1 MMEDGKKKILIVD
14 DDVDSVK
21 MVGTILEDT
30 GYVVISAGTG
40 EEALRQIEDD
50 GIDLIILDVVMP
62 DMDGYS
68 FFQALKADVSRKDVP
83 VIVVTGKP
91 DMKELFQMEGVSVVI
106 DKPFETKLLLKK
118 IEESLARPGR
128 I

>member
-1 MMEDGKKKILIVD
+1 MEDGKKKILIVD

>member
-1 MMEDGKKKILIVD
+1 MEDGKKKILIVD

-91 DMKELFQMEGVSVVI
+91 EMKELFQMEGVSVVI